1 MIEAVAHGIAY
12 VLSVHMLPWVFLGVI
27 IGLVV
32 GILPG
37 LGGAA
42 TLAILLPIIY
52 NLDATFALTFLIVLH
67 AAVSQGGVVTSILF
81 GVPGESV
88 SVATMLDGYPLTQQ
102 GHAGRALGAS
112 QMASMLGAIFGGV
125 VLASLIPIAR
135 PIILA
140 FGSPEIFMMAILG
153 ISFVSVLGRGSA
165 IKAVITA
172 GLGMILAFVGLHAGT
187 GVLRYTGGILYFW
200 EGIQVVPVFMGLF
213 AIPEVIDLMLK
224 GESLAKVEQAS
235 VGWRDV
241 WEGCKDVFRHWTLL
255 LRCSAIG
262 TALGMVPGVGGVV
275 SQFICYGHAKQ
286 TSKRPDLFGFGNIEG
301 VIAPESGN
309 NAKEGG
315 SLFTALAFGL
325 PSGAAMVMVLAAL
338 MVLGIRPGPEMITS
352 HLDLFW
358 TLVVSL
364 IVGNVLST
372 LICLFAAR
380 PLARITFI
388 KGNVLVPII
397 ILLVI
402 LGAYGVKNNI
412 YDVFLAFVFGGI
424 GYLMKTYDYSRVTF
438 TIGFV
443 LGDYVERYFLI
454 SVSSL
459 GPDFL
464 LGSPI
469 ALILLILTILGLVG
483 RGVRG
488 LPLRFFRR
496 LISKEEEEG

>member
-1 MIEAVAHGIAY
+1 
-12 VLSVHMLPWVFLGVI
+12 
-27 IGLVV
+27 
-32 GILPG
+32 
-37 LGGAA
+37 
-42 TLAILLPIIY
+42 
-52 NLDATFALTFLIVLH
+52 
-67 AAVSQGGVVTSILF
+67 
-81 GVPGESV
+81 
-88 SVATMLDGYPLTQQ
+88 
-102 GHAGRALGAS
+102 
-112 QMASMLGAIFGGV
+112 
-125 VLASLIPIAR
+125 
-135 PIILA
+135 
-140 FGSPEIFMMAILG
+140 
-153 ISFVSVLGRGSA
+153 
-165 IKAVITA
+165 
-172 GLGMILAFVGLHAGT
+172 
-187 GVLRYTGGILYFW
+187 
-200 EGIQVVPVFMGLF
+200 MGLF

-235 VGWRDV
+235 VGRRDV
-241 WEGCKDVFRHWTLL
+241 WEGCKDVLRHWTLL

-325 PSGAAMVMVLAAL
+325 PSGAAMVMTLAAL

-388 KGNVLVPII
+388 KGNLLVPII

-459 GPDFL
+459 GPGFL

-496 LISKEEEEG
+496 LISKEEEER

>member
-1 MIEAVAHGIAY
+1 MIEAVGHGIAY
-12 VLSVHMLPWVFLGVI
+12 VLSPHMMPWVFFGVI

-42 TLAILLPIIY
+42 TLAILLPIVY
-52 NLDATFALTFLIVLH
+52 GLDPTFALTFLIALH
-67 AAVSQGGVVTSILF
+67 AACSQGGVVTSILF

-88 SVATMLDGYPLTQQ
+88 SVASMLDGYPMAKQ

-112 QMASMLGAIFGGV
+112 QMSSMMGAIFGGM
-125 VLASLIPIAR
+125 VLACLIPIAR
-135 PIILA
+135 PVILA
-140 FGSPEIFMMAILG
+140 FGSPEVFMMAVLG
-153 ISFVSVLGRGSA
+153 ISFVAVLGRGSTVKA
-165 IKAVITA
+165 IISG
-172 GLGMILAFVGLHAGT
+172 GLGIMLAFIGIHSGT
-187 GVLRYTGGILYFW
+187 GVLRYTGGIMYFW
-200 EGIQVVPVFMGLF
+200 EGVQVVPVFMGLF
-213 AIPEVIDLMLK
+213 AIPEVIDLAVK
-224 GESLAKVEQAS
+224 GESIAKVEQAS

-262 TALGMVPGVGGVV
+262 TALGLVPGVGGVV

-286 TSKRPDLFGFGNIEG
+286 TSKQAQLFGFGNVEG
-301 VIAPESGN
+301 VIGPESGN

-325 PSGAAMVMVLAAL
+325 PSGAAMVMILAAL
-338 MVLGIRPGPEMITS
+338 MVLGIRPGQEMITK

-364 IVGNVLST
+364 IVGNVLSSI
-372 LICLFAAR
+372 ICVLAAR
-380 PLARITFI
+380 PLARITFL
-388 KGNVLVPII
+388 KGTILVPII

-402 LGAYGVKNNI
+402 LGAYGVANNI

-469 ALILLILTILGLVG
+469 ALVLLFLTLLGLVG
-483 RGVRG
+483 RSVKGF
-488 LPLRFFRR
+488 PLRFFRR
-496 LISKEEEEG
+496 LISKEEEKE

>member
-1 MIEAVAHGIAY
+1 
-12 VLSVHMLPWVFLGVI
+12 
-27 IGLVV
+27 
-32 GILPG
+32 
-37 LGGAA
+37 
-42 TLAILLPIIY
+42 
-52 NLDATFALTFLIVLH
+52 
-67 AAVSQGGVVTSILF
+67 
-81 GVPGESV
+81 
-88 SVATMLDGYPLTQQ
+88 
-102 GHAGRALGAS
+102 
-112 QMASMLGAIFGGV
+112 
-125 VLASLIPIAR
+125 
-135 PIILA
+135 
-140 FGSPEIFMMAILG
+140 
-153 ISFVSVLGRGSA
+153 
-165 IKAVITA
+165 
-172 GLGMILAFVGLHAGT
+172 
-187 GVLRYTGGILYFW
+187 
-200 EGIQVVPVFMGLF
+200 
-213 AIPEVIDLMLK
+213 
-224 GESLAKVEQAS
+224 VEQAS
-235 VGWRDV
+235 VGRKDV

-286 TSKRPDLFGFGNIEG
+286 TSKRPDLFGSGNIEG

-325 PSGAAMVMVLAAL
+325 PSGAAMVMILAAL

-380 PLARITFI
+380 PLTRITFI
-388 KGNVLVPII
+388 RGNLLVPII

-412 YDVFLAFVFGGI
+412 YDVFLAFAFGGV
-424 GYLMKTYDYSRVTF
+424 GTLMKMYDYSRVTF

-469 ALILLILTILGLVG
+469 ALILLIVTILGLVG

-496 LISKEEEEG
+496 LISKEEEEE